1 MSMKHILQ
9 ERNIYAGFLILFTDK
24 VRKNL
29 QIKYFDIPIYI
40 YNLYLET
47 LKKFEEVYGANL

>member
-1 MSMKHILQ
+1 MKHILQ